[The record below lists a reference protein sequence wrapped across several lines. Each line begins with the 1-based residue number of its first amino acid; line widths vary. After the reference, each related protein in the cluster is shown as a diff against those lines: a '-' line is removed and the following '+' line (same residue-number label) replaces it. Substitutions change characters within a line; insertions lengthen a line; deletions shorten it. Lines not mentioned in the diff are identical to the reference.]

1 MALGC
6 ERAKTARTAVPNE
19 LESKRSQSDDDM
31 RHSRVVPGPGR
42 AKDGAARG
50 HSDPVAL
57 PLRSTEPETATYPVS
72 RPPSQAE
79 FDAIYRA
86 HVDFVWR
93 SLRRLGVREAAL
105 DDATQEVFIVVHRRF
120 SDFRPGSSMKAWLFA
135 IAQRTA
141 SDQRRWVR
149 RKGNLLPL
157 HEDMPTVADSPLDGA
172 ITREASDIVLAFLE
186 QLDESRRVAFIL
198 SDLEQMTAPEI
209 GAALGVNLNTIYYR
223 VASARKA
230 FAAYL
235 EQRRI
240 TAGEP

>member
-1 MALGC
+1 VTGDQRAK
-6 ERAKTARTAVPNE
+6 ERAG
-19 LESKRSQSDDDM
+19 L
-31 RHSRVVPGPGR
+31 
-42 AKDGAARG
+42 G
-50 HSDPVAL
+50 HSEPVAL
-57 PLRSTEPETATYPVS
+57 PLRKMEPETASYPVA

-93 SLRRLGVREAAL
+93 SLRRLGVRDAAL

-157 HEDMPTVADSPLDGA
+157 HEDMPTMADSPLEGA
-172 ITREASDIVLAFLE
+172 MTRQASDIVLAFLE
-186 QLDESRRVAFIL
+186 QLDEPRRVAFIL

-230 FAAYL
+230 FVAFL

-240 TAGEP
+240 RPAEGER